1 MTSRLNQLTRVLSGR
16 AASAAAAPASMV
28 GKHVTSLD
36 TPALLLD
43 MEALEYNIKAMAKG
57 IVHDAGKLWRPHC
70 KAIRSPEI
78 AQMFIDAGACGVT
91 CAKVSQAA
99 ALVDGGIR
107 DILIANQVVGA
118 TKITNL
124 VALARRATIC
134 VAIDSQ
140 QNLQQLSDAATKAG
154 VTVAVVVDIDVGMK
168 RCGIPHQDKAAAI
181 ALCQEAV
188 RLPSITWRGIMGY
201 DGHAQEGT
209 PESHAE
215 TKRVAGRLQ
224 SVVDAVEAVGLK
236 VGVVTGAG
244 SGNYSKAIE
253 YGVVT
258 ECQGGGGVLYC
269 QLYESALGPHLDPP
283 HRSCLF
289 LMAQVVSVA
298 SQATERRA
306 HIPIM
311 GGLPKVTSHKGVT
324 VTGFNAEH
332 TLVSLAP
339 GSADLTLGERITM
352 SPFYSDATV
361 FLHRQAYGFRDAVV
375 EKVFDLSPSL
385 GQLQ

>member
-236 VGVVTGAG
+236 VGVVTGA
-244 SGNYSKAIE
+244 
-253 YGVVT
+253 
-258 ECQGGGGVLYC
+258 
-269 QLYESALGPHLDPP
+269 
-283 HRSCLF
+283 
-289 LMAQVVSVA
+289 
-298 SQATERRA
+298 